1 MPLKLLTAKGV
12 ILTERAWVSKWR
24 TRVKLHL
31 NTRTNQN
38 IFTAHGTGYVT
49 VSNQCFKHSIV
60 VTPEQVFTDWQPH
73 GFDAL
78 SESDFAYLLA
88 MKPEIVLLGT
98 GTQQRFP
105 HPRLYQQLTAAGI
118 GVESMDTPAACRTY
132 NILMGEDRKVVA
144 AILL

>member
-1 MPLKLLTAKGV
+1 M
-12 ILTERAWVSKWR
+12 
-24 TRVKLHL
+24 KLHL

-49 VSNQCFKHSIV
+49 VSGQRFEHSIV
-60 VTPEQVFTDWQPH
+60 VTPELVFTDWQPH
-73 GFDAL
+73 NFDAL

-98 GTQQRFP
+98 GAQQCFP
-105 HPRLYQQLTAAGI
+105 HPRLYQQLTAASI

>member
-1 MPLKLLTAKGV
+1 M
-12 ILTERAWVSKWR
+12 
-24 TRVKLHL
+24 KLHL

-49 VSNQCFKHSIV
+49 VNGQRFEHSIV
-60 VTPEQVFTDWQPH
+60 VTPELVFTDWQPH
-73 GFDAL
+73 NFDAL

-98 GTQQRFP
+98 GAQQRFP
-105 HPRLYQQLTAAGI
+105 HPRLSQQLTAAGI

>member
-1 MPLKLLTAKGV
+1 MKLLTAKGV

-38 IFTAHGTGYVT
+38 IFTAHGAGYVT
-49 VSNQCFKHSIV
+49 VSGLSFEHSIV
-60 VTPEQVFTDWQPH
+60 VTPEQVFTDWQPQ

-78 SESDFAYLLA
+78 NESHFDYLLA

-98 GTQQRFP
+98 GSQQCFP

-132 NILMGEDRKVVA
+132 NILIGEDRKVVA

>member
-1 MPLKLLTAKGV
+1 MKLLTAKGV
-12 ILTERAWVSKWR
+12 ILTEHAHVGKWR

-49 VSNQCFKHSIV
+49 VNELRFTHSIV
-60 VTPEQVFTDWQPH
+60 VTPEQIFSDWQPQ

-78 SESDFAYLLA
+78 SESHFTYLLA

-98 GTQQRFP
+98 GDRQRFP
-105 HPRLYQQLTAAGI
+105 HPRLYQPLTAAGI
-118 GVESMDTPAACRTY
+118 CLESMDTPAACRTY

>member
-1 MPLKLLTAKGV
+1 M
-12 ILTERAWVSKWR
+12 
-24 TRVKLHL
+24 KLHL

-49 VSNQCFKHSIV
+49 VSGQRFEHSIV

-73 GFDAL
+73 NFDAL

-98 GTQQRFP
+98 GAQQCFP

-132 NILMGEDRKVVA
+132 NILMGEDRKVIA

>member
-1 MPLKLLTAKGV
+1 LKLLTAKGV
-12 ILTERAWVSKWR
+12 ILTERALVGKWR

-38 IFTAHGTGYVT
+38 IFTAHGAGYVT
-49 VSNQCFKHSIV
+49 VNGKSFEHSIV
-60 VTPEQVFTDWQPH
+60 VTPEQVFSDWQAQ
-73 GFDAL
+73 GFDSL
-78 SESDFAYLLA
+78 NESHFAYLLA
-88 MKPEIVLLGT
+88 IKPEIVLLGT

-118 GVESMDTPAACRTY
+118 GVESMNTPAACRTY